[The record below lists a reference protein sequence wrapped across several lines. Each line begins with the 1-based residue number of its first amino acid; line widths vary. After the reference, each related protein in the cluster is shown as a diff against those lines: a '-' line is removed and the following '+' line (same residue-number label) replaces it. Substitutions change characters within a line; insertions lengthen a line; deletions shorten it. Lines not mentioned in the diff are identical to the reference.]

1 MAPVAWLIDGRTRNR
16 GAVPYVRPRADEHPA
31 TRTPVPRRSPSTV
44 AGTARAPWSR
54 AAPQAPDRPPTT
66 RSATTRSATT
76 RSVTTRSVTLP
87 GDAAPRWN
95 HRKATA

>member
-31 TRTPVPRRSPSTV
+31 TRPPVPGRSPSTM
-44 AGTARAPWSR
+44 AGTARTPWSR

-66 RSATTRSATT
+66 RSVTT
-76 RSVTTRSVTLP
+76 RSVTTRSSTSRTP
-87 GDAAPRWN
+87 SAPALVRV
-95 HRKATA
+95 